1 MKVYF
6 ISGLGADRR
15 VFKNIQLPPHY
26 LPVYLDW
33 IPPLKNETLTHYA
46 LRLAKDINPNESFS
60 LVGLSL
66 GGMMAVEIAS
76 RFKPVHTILISSIPS
91 STHLP
96 KYYRLLGKLQ
106 LHKFLPVSVVKQTS
120 LIKRLFSAKTKED
133 KKMLESMIRNMD
145 VPFMRWALG
154 AVLNW
159 QFTNPDKN
167 VFHIHGTYDEIL
179 PVRFT
184 KPTHFIR
191 KGGHLMVLNRAAEI
205 NQIIQAI
212 LKETDER

>member
-15 VFKNIQLPPHY
+15 VFKNIQLPSPY
-26 LPVYLDW
+26 QPVYLDW
-33 IPPLKNETLTHYA
+33 IPPLKNETLAQYA
-46 LRLAKDINPNESFS
+46 LRLAQKIDTSEKFS
-60 LVGLSL
+60 LIGLSL

-76 RFKPVHTILISSIPS
+76 HLQPAHTILISSIS
-91 STHLP
+91 SSGHLP

-106 LHKFLPVSVVKQTS
+106 LHKFLPVSIVKQTS
-120 LIKRLFSAKTKED
+120 LIKRFFSAKTTED

-159 QFTNPDKN
+159 QFTTPPQNT
-167 VFHIHGTYDEIL
+167 FHIHGSYDEIL
-179 PVRFT
+179 PLRFT
-184 KPTHFIR
+184 RPTHIIR
-191 KGGHLMVLNRAAEI
+191 KAGHLMILNRAAEI
-205 NQIIQAI
+205 NKI
-212 LKETDER
+212 LAEILH